1 VLARI
6 CGNSRRPRT
15 YKCATLRGRYPGYAP
30 VDARQRAVPGFD
42 SSKFSESVITEIGCG
57 GLNGESGE
65 GFARK
70 GPRELQLFD
79 GDKVEPPNL
88 NRQFFSAAD
97 IGKNKAIC
105 LAKNLSRQG
114 FLGTVITGYP
124 YYFQEWL
131 ESHQLPPTD
140 LLVCGVDDDETRI
153 FVSRYAL
160 NHNLPVIFSAVS
172 RDGNQGYVF
181 VQEQGK
187 ACFGCAFPGAL
198 KGRESPCP
206 NTPAIKDILKVVAGV
221 VLYAADTI
229 ICDRKRNWNYRMIYL
244 AGYMPDVNQQIDRR
258 PDCPLCGESEE
269 KVCGLA

>member
-1 VLARI
+1 MLVQI
-6 CGNSRRPRT
+6 FGSSRRPRT
-15 YKCATLRGRYPGYAP
+15 YRCASLSGRYSGYAP
-30 VDARQRAVPGFD
+30 VDARQRGIIGFD
-42 SSKFSESVITEIGCG
+42 PEAFSDSVITKIGCG
-57 GLNGESGE
+57 GLNGETGE

-70 GPRELQLFD
+70 GPRELHFFD

-131 ESHQLPPTD
+131 ESHQLPRTD
-140 LLVCGVDDDETRI
+140 LLICGVDNDETRV
-153 FVSRYAL
+153 FVSHYAL
-160 NHNLPVIFSAVS
+160 DHNLPAIFSAVS

-181 VQEQGK
+181 VQEPGK
-187 ACFGCAFPGAL
+187 ACFGCAFPGVL
-198 KGRESPCP
+198 KGTESPCP

-229 ICDRKRNWNYRMIYL
+229 ICDRKRNWNYRMIQL
-244 AGYMPDVNQQIDRR
+244 AGYMPDLNRQIDRR
-258 PDCPLCGESEE
+258 SDCQLCGKSE
-269 KVCGLA
+269 K